1 MIDVQKITKTFR
13 SNTILYADELNM
25 IVGKINAI
33 IDAASS
39 GGSSTGGGSSTPSTG
54 ITESEVDTKIQTA
67 INQLTAL
74 IDEAKARLNSRI
86 DSIESAPSGSTFEY
100 DEQHLLQLF
109 KEVINGEDGTEF
121 VNAVLLRMG
130 AINEQGE
137 PYFDTTVLQKIN
149 NLETKVSSLELLPAQ
164 ISLLV
169 EHKQDGTDAVKPAA
183 IIAAITDNNGTLTS
197 QIGLSADKIIL
208 DGTTLASKLSAQ
220 DAEISR
226 LNAATANI
234 DAASIKD
241 AVVDQLTTGD
251 LTITGTLHY
260 NKIIGN
266 VVRVS
271 SHTTL
276 PDDAYYVIC
285 ENDNDPFNHIHIT
298 FPRNP
303 QTGQT
308 LFIGGTYYDIYASTD
323 KIAYYYDNYDE
334 DSGRHTILSQAI
346 NSGYGVSAID
356 CGWNGIVEF
365 IYNGQ
370 AWQQL
375 IHNIQLAN

>member
-149 NLETKVSSLELLPAQ
+149 NLETKVSSLELLPA
-164 ISLLV
+164 
-169 EHKQDGTDAVKPAA
+169 
-183 IIAAITDNNGTLTS
+183 
-197 QIGLSADKIIL
+197 
-208 DGTTLASKLSAQ
+208 
-220 DAEISR
+220 
-226 LNAATANI
+226 
-234 DAASIKD
+234 
-241 AVVDQLTTGD
+241 
-251 LTITGTLHY
+251 
-260 NKIIGN
+260 
-266 VVRVS
+266 
-271 SHTTL
+271 
-276 PDDAYYVIC
+276 
-285 ENDNDPFNHIHIT
+285 
-298 FPRNP
+298 
-303 QTGQT
+303 
-308 LFIGGTYYDIYASTD
+308 
-323 KIAYYYDNYDE
+323 
-334 DSGRHTILSQAI
+334 
-346 NSGYGVSAID
+346 
-356 CGWNGIVEF
+356 
-365 IYNGQ
+365 
-370 AWQQL
+370 
-375 IHNIQLAN
+375 